1 LLGCYSELAS
11 DSFLLE
17 QVGDAKSV
25 IIYGCAFCANQSIAY
40 AKDMS
45 VIGESSLFGL
55 RFKSYGTAKE
65 AERIKELLEKNGKT
79 AQIKFFNLPTSPYC
93 QLNQSD
99 RKKVAKACG
108 DSQAAIAL
116 SCIAGCGGIR
126 NALHPSVKVIPG
138 MSTVGTIASYL
149 TVENGHVLLDK
160 DKTRVIR
167 FKQANQTIRE

>member
-1 LLGCYSELAS
+1 
-11 DSFLLE
+11 
-17 QVGDAKSV
+17 
-25 IIYGCAFCANQSIAY
+25 
-40 AKDMS
+40 M
-45 VIGESSLFGL
+45 
-55 RFKSYGTAKE
+55 R
-65 AERIKELLEKNGKT
+65 
-79 AQIKFFNLPTSPYC
+79 
-93 QLNQSD
+93 
-99 RKKVAKACG
+99 

-126 NALHPSVKVIPG
+126 NALHHSVKVIPG